1 MGEARAPLTGVAPLL
16 RENAVSGR
24 PEPTAAAIAGCLE
37 RARARYL
44 VRGALARL
52 AVAALVA
59 VWLFSA
65 VLGVAVVD
73 TDAMAPVAGYG
84 DIALFT
90 RGARDVAPGDVVVF
104 THDGRRYL
112 GRVVAG
118 VGAMVEVTDD
128 GGLRLDGNLQ
138 DALYGRATG
147 PVEGGPAYP
156 VSLAA
161 DEYFVLA
168 DNRASGQDSRLFGPV
183 GRDDIQGTV
192 FALVRGRGL

>member
-1 MGEARAPLTGVAPLL
+1 MGAARTPLTGVDPVL
-16 RENAVSGR
+16 RESAVSGR
-24 PEPTAAAIAGCLE
+24 PEPTTAAIADRLE

-44 VRGALARL
+44 LRGALARL

-59 VWLFSA
+59 VWLLSA
-65 VLGVAVVD
+65 VIGVAVVD

-84 DIALFT
+84 DIALFL
-90 RGARDVAPGDVVVF
+90 RGGKDVAPGDVVVF

-118 VGAMVEVTDD
+118 VGTMVEVTDD
-128 GGLRLDGNLQ
+128 GALRLDGNVQ
-138 DALYGRATG
+138 DALYGQATV

-161 DEYFVLA
+161 GQYFVLA

-183 GRDDIQGTV
+183 GRGDIQGTV